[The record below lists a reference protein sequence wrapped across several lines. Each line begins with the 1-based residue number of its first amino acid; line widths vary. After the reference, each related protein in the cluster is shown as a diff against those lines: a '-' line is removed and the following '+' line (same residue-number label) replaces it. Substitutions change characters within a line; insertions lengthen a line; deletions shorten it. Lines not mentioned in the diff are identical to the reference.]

1 MHHFTILRLSRLEAD
16 SFCSFIHIQ
25 LSYKYLDICI
35 LLSSAQILYV
45 GILGPNRHISPAQI
59 LHELGP
65 KGQIS
70 QAQMLHGL
78 GPKGHISP
86 ATILHELGPKVL
98 DALTFELVNYVGVE
112 GEYNPPHGGR
122 PIQRVLRVAPNHT
135 ESNHS

>member
-1 MHHFTILRLSRLEAD
+1 MLVYWVLRDIHH
-16 SFCSFIHIQ
+16 Q
-25 LSYKYLDICI
+25 
-35 LLSSAQILYV
+35 QILHE
-45 GILGPNRHISPAQI
+45 LGPNRHISPSQI

-112 GEYNPPHGGR
+112 GEYNPPMED
-122 PIQRVLRVAPNHT
+122 AP
-135 ESNHS
+135 SNASSE